1 LLSRKITYYRRLDS
15 EVHIWWDVTEM
26 SGGPQGR
33 QFARNDADDVTT
45 LIKQWSATVAGLD
58 RRGELNH
65 SSIVANA
72 RQGADG

>member
-1 LLSRKITYYRRLDS
+1 
-15 EVHIWWDVTEM
+15 M

-45 LIKQWSATVAGLD
+45 LIKQWSAPVAGLD